1 VSNQEAILRIRKLR
15 IATVFFVTLFL
26 LAAYGLALLRTYTF
40 QPSVPPDNKPGVNS
54 LLNGATFPTKGIYSV
69 NGHWVGPD
77 LFNVVRS

>member
-1 VSNQEAILRIRKLR
+1 LRIRKLR
-15 IATVFFVTLFL
+15 IATVFFVALFV

-54 LLNGATFPTKGIYSV
+54 LLNGSTFPAEGTRSAIS
-69 NGHWVGPD
+69 HLVGPD